1 MTDIKKFTSFA
12 TSNCYL
18 ISPFDNEIV
27 FLIDLPPN
35 IDEVIAVSYT
45 HLTLPTR

>member
-27 FLIDLPPN
+27 LDF
-35 IDEVIAVSYT
+35 T
-45 HLTLPTR
+45 HLW

>member
-35 IDEVIAVSYT
+35 IDAVSYT
-45 HLTLPTR
+45 HLRAHETS